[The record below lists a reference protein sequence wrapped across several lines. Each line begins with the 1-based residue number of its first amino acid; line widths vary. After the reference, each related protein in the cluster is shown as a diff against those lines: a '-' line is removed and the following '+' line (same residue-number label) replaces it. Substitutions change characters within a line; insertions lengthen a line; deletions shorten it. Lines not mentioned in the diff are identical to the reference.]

1 MAYLRII
8 FSILKGALKATSK
21 AIKDLGYSI
30 PGPWFLLTYSETL
43 P

>member
-1 MAYLRII
+1 MNHFQHPQR
-8 FSILKGALKATSK
+8 ALKATLK